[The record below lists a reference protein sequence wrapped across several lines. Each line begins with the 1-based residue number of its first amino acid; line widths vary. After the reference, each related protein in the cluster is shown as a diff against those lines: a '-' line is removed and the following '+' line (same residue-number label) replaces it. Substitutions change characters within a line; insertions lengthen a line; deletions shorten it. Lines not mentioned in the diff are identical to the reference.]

1 MRGLRGA
8 VGCAGGCQRRRDT
21 AGGCWWFYVAQ
32 IHVQTPPGPAQ
43 RARFARPPWLD
54 GCGQAAA
61 AERWLGQKGLLC
73 SMPLVVPRGTRLGP
87 MAVGWPMASLGATRT
102 SPTLLA
108 VSVPDASAVSA
119 VSRVVGWGGGRVGRT
134 MAGAGGRRRRPGRRQ
149 AHAGLSVGPGDCIDQ
164 RSTRCQR
171 VRAAPASPTA
181 CCPREGTACRGRGA
195 WRP

>member
-1 MRGLRGA
+1 MLVVASGEETQLAG
-8 VGCAGGCQRRRDT
+8 AGGST
-21 AGGCWWFYVAQ
+21 AQ

-119 VSRVVGWGGGRVGRT
+119 VSRVVGWGVGQGGVRNGRCWW
-134 MAGAGGRRRRPGRRQ
+134 
-149 AHAGLSVGPGDCIDQ
+149 S
-164 RSTRCQR
+164 
-171 VRAAPASPTA
+171 
-181 CCPREGTACRGRGA
+181 
-195 WRP
+195 